1 MVISINRNS
10 KIFDSQVTDELN
22 KAFAGINDKISAY
35 KSEPL
40 EYKEAVHTIPNS
52 NSFRAGNIL
61 SIRETINVTRGFSSF
76 ETVKKLNVYVP
87 YEVWT
92 SAITD
97 NNEILTVY
105 LYKNILK
112 LYGSL
117 SSYPQQAFIVSDIVL
132 PN

>member
-1 MVISINRNS
+1 MVVSINRNS
-10 KIFDSQVTDELN
+10 NIFENQVTDELN
-22 KAFAGINDKISAY
+22 KAFASINEKIEAY

-40 EYKEAVHTIPNS
+40 EFKEEVHTFQNS

-61 SIRETINVTRGFSSF
+61 SIRETIEVTRGFSYF
-76 ETVKKLNVYVP
+76 ETVKSLNISIP

-92 SAITD
+92 TVITT
-97 NNEILTVY
+97 NNESLTAY
-105 LYKNILK
+105 LYKNELK

-117 SSYPQQAFIVSDIVL
+117 SSYPQKAYIVTDIVL

>member
-1 MVISINRNS
+1 MVVSINRNS
-10 KIFDSQVTDELN
+10 KIFDTQVTDELN
-22 KAFAGINDKISAY
+22 KAFASLNDKIEAY

-40 EYKEAVHTIPNS
+40 EYKEEVHTIPNS

-61 SIRETINVTRGFSSF
+61 SIRETVNVDHGFSTF
-76 ETVKKLNVYVP
+76 ETVKTLNISVP

-92 SAITD
+92 NVITD
-97 NNEILTVY
+97 SNESLTAY
-105 LYKNILK
+105 IYKNELK

-117 SSYPQQAFIVSDIVL
+117 SKFPQKAFIVTDIVI

>member
-1 MVISINRNS
+1 MVVSINRNS
-10 KIFDSQVTDELN
+10 KIFDTQVTDELN
-22 KAFAGINDKISAY
+22 KAFSGINDKISAY

-40 EYKEAVHTIPNS
+40 EYKEEVHTIPNS

-61 SIRETINVTRGFSSF
+61 SIRETITVDRGFSSF
-76 ETVKKLNVYVP
+76 ETVKTLNISIP

-105 LYKNILK
+105 LYKSELK

-117 SSYPQQAFIVSDIVL
+117 SKYPQNAFICQDIVL

>member
-1 MVISINRNS
+1 MVVSISRNS

-22 KAFAGINDKISAY
+22 KAFSGINDKINAY

-40 EYKEAVHTIPNS
+40 EYKEEVHTFSDS

-61 SIRETINVTRGFSSF
+61 SIRETINVDHGFSTF
-76 ETVKKLNVYVP
+76 ETVKTLNISIP

-92 SAITD
+92 NVITD
-97 NNEILTVY
+97 NNENLTAY
-105 LYKNILK
+105 IYKNELR

-117 SSYPQQAFIVSDIVL
+117 SKFPQKAFIVTDIVL

>member
-1 MVISINRNS
+1 MVVSINRNS

-22 KAFAGINDKISAY
+22 KAFANINEKIEAY

-40 EYKEAVHTIPNS
+40 EYKEEVHLIPNS

-61 SIRETINVTRGFSSF
+61 SIRETINVTRGFSTF
-76 ETVKKLNVYVP
+76 ETVKKLNVSVP

-92 SAITD
+92 NAITD
-97 NNEILTVY
+97 QNESLTVY
-105 LYKNILK
+105 LYKNELK

-117 SSYPQQAFIVSDIVL
+117 SKYPQKVFITQDIVL

>member
-1 MVISINRNS
+1 MVVSISRNS

-22 KAFAGINDKISAY
+22 KAFASLNEKIEAY

-40 EYKEAVHTIPNS
+40 EYKEEIHTFQNS

-61 SIRETINVTRGFSSF
+61 SIRETINITQGFSYF
-76 ETVKKLNVYVP
+76 ETVKTLNISVP

-92 SAITD
+92 NVITD
-97 NNEILTVY
+97 NNESLTAY
-105 LYKNILK
+105 IYKNELK

-117 SSYPQQAFIVSDIVL
+117 SSYPQKAFIVTDIVI

>member
-10 KIFDSQVTDELN
+10 KIFPSDVTDELN
-22 KAFAGINDKISAY
+22 KAFAGINDKINAY

-40 EYKEAVHTIPNS
+40 EYKEDVHTIPNS
-52 NSFRAGNIL
+52 DSFRAGNIL
-61 SIRETINVTRGFSSF
+61 SIRETINVTRGFSTF
-76 ETVKKLNVYVP
+76 ETVKTLNISIP
-87 YEVWT
+87 YEVWS

-105 LYKNILK
+105 IYKNELK
-112 LYGSL
+112 LYGTL
-117 SSYPQQAFIVSDIVL
+117 SKFPQKAYVVADIVV

>member
-1 MVISINRNS
+1 MVVSINRNS
-10 KIFDSQVTDELN
+10 KIFDTQVTDELN

-40 EYKEAVHTIPNS
+40 EYKEEVHTIPNS
-52 NSFRAGNIL
+52 SSFRAGNIL
-61 SIRETINVTRGFSSF
+61 SLRETINVTRGFSTF
-76 ETVKKLNVYVP
+76 ETVKKLNISVP

-105 LYKNILK
+105 LYKNELK

-117 SSYPQQAFIVSDIVL
+117 SKYPQEAFIVSDIVL